1 MSETQKTTTGVSYS
15 VGGVLSYVG
24 VLSCVIYGSWAR
36 EEPSYRRVQTHGVA
50 LLPRRQLSAINLSAR
65 SDLRDLPK
73 PEAIRS
79 PCLATGDIA
88 RRSDIPTRKTPFLA
102 SLTACVTGRMTGK
115 SNGGAPAMECA
126 RTDDFLHSSSCNA
139 GFDCSLLQSESSHA
153 YISATPRKYTHKGIT
168 RFSSLSTETLSCSFS
183 PSAPLFLFL

>member
-1 MSETQKTTTGVSYS
+1 M
-15 VGGVLSYVG
+15 
-24 VLSCVIYGSWAR
+24 
-36 EEPSYRRVQTHGVA
+36 QTHGGIASKASA
-50 LLPRRQLSAINLSAR
+50 LSNQLKRSG

-88 RRSDIPTRKTPFLA
+88 RRPDIPTRKTPFLA

-115 SNGGAPAMECA
+115 SNRGASAMECA
-126 RTDDFLHSSSCNA
+126 RTDDFHSSSCNA

-168 RFSSLSTETLSCSFS
+168 RFSSLSTEKLSCSFS